1 MGRVIRGTTRAAR
14 HALVDGTGSRVTHP
28 ARRPRAWVV
37 TECYPRPGA
46 LHRCA
51 FAHRQLAGLV
61 AAGWDAR
68 VLVPNGWHPPVAWR
82 IARAWRTARAV
93 AVPRD
98 WTLDGIAVADLQVQ
112 NRVPSRLSRP
122 KSHEERVAVALD
134 RTLAR
139 HGVTRS
145 SDVLIAQFA
154 LPYGPAVAQVA
165 ARRGI
170 PYVVYLR
177 GDDVW
182 IWPHDSERR
191 MREFV
196 TTLRTASLVLATSQ
210 ALLDEARR
218 LCGGVLPP
226 ATALPNGI
234 DLTGFR
240 PSVNEAERTAARTA
254 LGVRPSDVVVLC
266 VAAPIARKGW
276 MELLDALQAAAEAG
290 CAATLLAALASAE
303 PDIDVLREAAV
314 RAPAVTVIPLRNV
327 SDHQMPTVYRAADVF
342 CLPSH
347 GEGMSNAVLEAM
359 ASGLPVITSAV
370 GGHGEIIR
378 SGVDGMLVAPRDA
391 MSLADALRT
400 VIANI
405 EVRARLGRA
414 ARLRAERIGD
424 SRRAGA
430 LLADMLCD
438 LLRKG
443 TPDVEGVDAYGT
455 ARLSTPVF

>member
-1 MGRVIRGTTRAAR
+1 V
-14 HALVDGTGSRVTHP
+14 TGP
-28 ARRPRAWVV
+28 ARAPRAWVV

-51 FAHRQLAGLV
+51 FAHRQLVGLA

-82 IARAWRTARAV
+82 IARAWRTARAG
-93 AVPRD
+93 AVPRN
-98 WTLDGIAVADLQVQ
+98 WVLDGIAVADLRIQ

-139 HGVTRS
+139 QGVTRT
-145 SDVLIAQFA
+145 SDVLMAQFA

-182 IWPHDSERR
+182 IWPHISERR

-196 TTLRTASLVLATSQ
+196 TALRTASLVLATSH
-210 ALLDEARR
+210 ALLEEARR

-234 DLTGFR
+234 DLSGFR
-240 PSVNEAERTAARTA
+240 PPVNDAERTAARTV
-254 LGVRPSDVVVLC
+254 LGVRAPDVVVLC
-266 VAAPIARKGW
+266 VAAPIVRKGW
-276 MELLDALQAAAEAG
+276 MDLLDALQAVAG
-290 CAATLLAALASAE
+290 PDGAPTLLAALASAE
-303 PDIDVLREAAV
+303 PDVDVVREAAT
-314 RAPAVTVIPLRNV
+314 RAPAIRVIPLRNV
-327 SDHQMPTVYRAADVF
+327 SADQMPSVYRAADVF

-359 ASGLPVITSAV
+359 ATGLPVITSAV
-370 GGHGEIIR
+370 GGHPEIIR
-378 SGVDGMLVAPRDA
+378 SGVDGMLVGARDPA
-391 MSLADALRT
+391 SLTEALRSL
-400 VIANI
+400 IANT
-405 EVRARLGRA
+405 EMRERLGRA
-414 ARLRAERIGD
+414 ARRRAERIGD
-424 SRRAGA
+424 SRRAGS
-430 LLADMLCD
+430 LLAGMLDD
-438 LLRKG
+438 LLRTG
-443 TPDVEGVDAYGT
+443 TPDVESVDAYGT
-455 ARLSTPVF
+455 ARLPTTVF